1 MNKTEKV
8 TELVKKY
15 NELNDKADA
24 LKKQFKRNAFT
35 VMTETEKQYCK
46 VVKEM
51 NKVAGEI
58 NKLTLKKDDER
69 LASENQIY
77 ELEYNCKNFKQFDK
91 FVDDVF
97 NMFK

>member
-1 MNKTEKV
+1 
-8 TELVKKY
+8 
-15 NELNDKADA
+15 
-24 LKKQFKRNAFT
+24 
-35 VMTETEKQYCK
+35 MTEAEKQYCK

-58 NKLTLKKDDER
+58 NKLTLKKGDER